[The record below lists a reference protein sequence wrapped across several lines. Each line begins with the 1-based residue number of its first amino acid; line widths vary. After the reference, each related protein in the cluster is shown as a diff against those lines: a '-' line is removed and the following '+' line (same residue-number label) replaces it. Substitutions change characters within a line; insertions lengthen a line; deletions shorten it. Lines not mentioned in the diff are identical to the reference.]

1 MVAGAVRNSSQLLV
15 IRSATRRLLVRIRGS
30 IGDTQP
36 GGIHMSHPWHDIPI
50 GDSAPEW
57 VQAVVEIPSGSKV
70 KYELDKLTGLLRVD
84 RMLYSSV
91 IYPANYGFIPQTL
104 GDDNDP
110 LDILVLM
117 QEPVVPLSTL
127 RARPIG
133 VMNMEDQG
141 EGDEKII
148 SVHLDDPA
156 FNGFYHIWELPD
168 HRLRELKRFF
178 LDYKVLEEK
187 SVEVLDFQGPDAA
200 RGVISTAMRKYRDEV
215 AQPRERVPS
224 N

>member
-1 MVAGAVRNSSQLLV
+1 MA
-15 IRSATRRLLVRIRGS
+15 
-30 IGDTQP
+30 
-36 GGIHMSHPWHDIPI
+36 HPWHDIPI
-50 GDSAPEW
+50 GPEAPEW
-57 VQAVVEIPSGSKV
+57 IQAVVEIPKGSKV
-70 KYELDKLTGLLRVD
+70 KYELDKETGLLRVD

-133 VMNMEDQG
+133 LMNMHDQG

-156 FNGFYHIWELPD
+156 FNGYYHIWELQE
-168 HRLRELKRFF
+168 HHLKELRRFF

-187 SVEVLDFQGPDAA
+187 EVVVEDFLGPDKA
-200 RGVISTAMRKYRDEV
+200 RAVIQDGMARYRQTIRD
-215 AQPRERVPS
+215 
-224 N
+224 